1 LFSKYQ
7 TFLIVI
13 LALLQFT
20 VVLDFMVLSPLGAVL
35 LKELSINAQE
45 FGWVVSAYA
54 FSAGLSGIL
63 SAGFAD
69 KYDRKKYLLFFYIG
83 FLLGTLMCAM
93 AETYTT
99 LLIARIVTGIF
110 GGVIS
115 SISFA
120 IGTDSFNI
128 ENRGRV
134 IAYIQMAFSASQVL
148 GIPIGLKLAELY
160 NWHAVFYLIVILG
173 FILGI
178 VIWLFMKPV
187 NAHLALSENKN
198 AFRHLKDT
206 LINPNY
212 LKGFLATILLST
224 GGYMMMP
231 FASAFSTNNL
241 GIALKDLPYLFG
253 ATGIVTILTGP
264 LVGKQSDK
272 IGRFKI
278 FFAGSLL
285 SVLVIVFYTRLGP
298 TPLPIVMA
306 FNGLMFI
313 GISARIIA
321 SSSLISMVP
330 RPQDRGAFMSINSS
344 IQQLSGGIAAAIA
357 GLIVVK
363 TSSGKL
369 LHYEQLGLVVICTMT
384 IASIMIYRLEKH
396 ILNQKVH

>member
-1 LFSKYQ
+1 LFTKYQ
-7 TFLIVI
+7 KFLIVI

-35 LKELSINAQE
+35 LKELKINAQE

-69 KYDRKKYLLFFYIG
+69 KYDRKKYLLFFYVG

-93 AETYTT
+93 ADNYTT

-120 IGTDSFNI
+120 IGTDSFKI

-173 FILGI
+173 FLLGI
-178 VIWLFMKPV
+178 VIFVFMKPV
-187 NAHLALSENKN
+187 KAHLELSEPKN

-212 LKGFLATILLST
+212 LKGFLATVLLST

-241 GIALKDLPYLFG
+241 GVALKDLPYLFG

-278 FFAGSLL
+278 FLGGSLL
-285 SVLVIVFYTRLGP
+285 SMLVIVFYTRLGP
-298 TPLPIVMA
+298 TPLPIVMV

-330 RPQDRGAFMSINSS
+330 KPQDRGAFMSINSS

-369 LHYEQLGLVVICTMT
+369 LHYEQLGMVVICTMT
-384 IASIMIYRLEKH
+384 IATIMIYRLEKH
-396 ILNQKVH
+396 LLKQ

>member
-1 LFSKYQ
+1 LFTKYQ
-7 TFLIVI
+7 KFLIVV

-35 LKELSINAQE
+35 LKELKINAQE

-63 SAGFAD
+63 SAGYAD
-69 KYDRKKYLLFFYIG
+69 KYDRKKYLLFFYVG

-93 AETYTT
+93 ADTYTS
-99 LLIARIVTGIF
+99 LLIARIVTGVF

-120 IGTDSFNI
+120 IGTDSFKI

-160 NWHAVFYLIVILG
+160 NWHAVFYLIVIIGLL
-173 FILGI
+173 LGI
-178 VIWLFMKPV
+178 VIFVFMKPV
-187 NAHLALSENKN
+187 NAHLQLTEPKN

-212 LKGFLATILLST
+212 LKGFLATVLLST

-241 GIALKDLPYLFG
+241 GVALKDLPYLFG

-264 LVGKQSDK
+264 IVGKQSDK

-278 FFAGSLL
+278 FLGGSLL
-285 SVLVIVFYTRLGP
+285 SMLVIVFYTRLGH
-298 TPLPIVMA
+298 TPLPIVMV

-330 RPQDRGAFMSINSS
+330 KPQDRGAFMSINSS

-363 TSSGKL
+363 TSTGKL
-369 LHYEQLGLVVICTMT
+369 LHYEQLGMVVICTMT
-384 IASIMIYRLEKH
+384 IATIMIYRLEKH
-396 ILNQKVH
+396 LLKR

>member
-1 LFSKYQ
+1 
-7 TFLIVI
+7 
-13 LALLQFT
+13 
-20 VVLDFMVLSPLGAVL
+20 MVLSPLGAVL
-35 LKELSINAQE
+35 LKELNINAQS

-54 FSAGLSGIL
+54 FSAGIAGIL

-69 KYDRKKYLLFFYIG
+69 RYDRKKYLLFFYTG
-83 FLLGTLMCAM
+83 FLIGTLMCAM
-93 AETYTT
+93 ANTYTA
-99 LLIARIVTGIF
+99 LLVARIVTGLF

-120 IGTDSFNI
+120 IGTDSFKI

-148 GIPIGLKLAELY
+148 GIPIGLKLAEMY
-160 NWHAVFYLIVILG
+160 NWHAVFYLIVG
-173 FILGI
+173 LGI
-178 VIWLFMKPV
+178 VLGIIIWLLMKPV
-187 NAHLALSENKN
+187 DEHLKLDRSKN
-198 AFRHLKDT
+198 AFEHLRNT

-212 LKGFLATILLST
+212 LRGFLATVLLST

-253 ATGIVTILTGP
+253 ATGIITIITGP
-264 LVGKQSDK
+264 FIGKQSDK

-278 FFAGSLL
+278 FLGGSFI
-285 SVLVIVFYTRLGP
+285 SMIVILFYTRLGISS
-298 TPLPIVMA
+298 LPIVMA
-306 FNGLMFI
+306 FNAIMFV
-313 GISARIIA
+313 GITSRIIA

-330 RPQDRGAFMSINSS
+330 KPQDRGAFMSINAS

-363 TSSGKL
+363 SKSGKL
-369 LHYEQLGLVVICTMT
+369 LNYEVLGMVVIFTMS
-384 IASIMIYRLEKH
+384 IATVMIYRLEKYL
-396 ILNQKVH
+396 LNRPKSPSI